1 MELTGQAVNL
11 RIYCGETDRYENQ
24 PLYEAI
30 VYAAR
35 KEGLAGATVLRGMMS
50 FGASHSIHTIKI
62 FSLGDELPILIDITD
77 SKVQVDKFVHV
88 VEEMMEKS
96 GKGGLIITNEV
107 EVHRYLPGKKHRKE
121 A

>member
-1 MELTGQAVNL
+1 MQLLGKALNL
-11 RIYCGETDRYENQ
+11 RIQCGETDKYESQ

-35 KEGLAGATVLRGMMS
+35 KEGMAGATVFRGIMS

-62 FSLGDELPILIDITD
+62 FSLGGDLPILIDITD
-77 SKVQVDKFVHV
+77 SEEQVQKFIPV

-96 GKGGLIITNEV
+96 GKGGLITTQEV

-121 A
+121 S